1 MDRVIAVANLIGAPR
16 TRHQTKEAG
25 PIGDYTEKS
34 NEAAATP
41 TEAHPRMGAM
51 RLVTK
56 RGTDGE
62 SYGETG
68 KADQP
73 EIGTGGK
80 SS

>member
-1 MDRVIAVANLIGAPR
+1 MANLIGARRPH
-16 TRHQTKEAG
+16 HQTKEAG

-56 RGTDGE
+56 RGST
-62 SYGETG
+62 
-68 KADQP
+68 DQP
-73 EIGTGGK
+73 EAGTNGE
-80 SS
+80 SSRGTDKAN